1 MVSCSKA
8 QEIIY
13 WDLNLKSE
21 KSIVNIFDEE
31 HENVIDVVV
40 FAPMKTAR
48 TIIKARLDQENEADE
63 QTGGTEAE
71 ESKTEE
77 SKNNGEKDMPEVTKL
92 ASQNDKLKELRERMA
107 ALKQGRKAAK
117 DAPEEEKKSAVATAE
132 NDQVEVR
139 EEFAASGSRDKR
151 IKIWNAKRGN

>member
-21 KSIVNIFDEE
+21 KSIVNIFEEE

-63 QTGGTEAE
+63 QTGGTEGE
-71 ESKTEE
+71 ESKNEE
-77 SKNNGEKDMPEVTKL
+77 SKNNGEKDMPEVAKMV
-92 ASQNDKLKELRERMA
+92 SQNDKLKELREKMA
-107 ALKQGRKAAK
+107 ALKQGRKTTK
-117 DAPEEEKKSAVATAE
+117 ETQEEEKKQT
-132 NDQVEVR
+132 NDGDDQIEVR